1 MPLAAKPTA
10 ILLLSCP
17 EQKGLVARVTD
28 FIYQHKANI
37 VRADE
42 HQDRENN
49 FFLMRLEWELE
60 DFDLPMS
67 DFKRAFDPIARQ
79 FQMQWRT
86 ARSSDRLRV
95 AILVSRMDHCLAD
108 LLYRHNIGEL
118 NCHIP
123 IIISNHSDARRQA
136 DFYHTPF
143 FEISVEKENKS
154 AAEARELELL
164 REHKIDLIVLA
175 RYMQILSTD
184 FINRFPS
191 RIINIHHSFLPAF
204 IGAKPYH
211 RSYERGVKL
220 VGATSHYVTEVLDE
234 GPIIEQDVIRI
245 THRDTLED
253 LMEKGRDLEKVV
265 LSRAVRWHV
274 ENRILLYGNK
284 TAVFV

>member
-1 MPLAAKPTA
+1 M
-10 ILLLSCP
+10 LLSCP
-17 EQKGLVARVTD
+17 EQKGVVARVTD

-37 VRADE
+37 FRADE
-42 HQDRENN
+42 HKDRDNN
-49 FFLMRLEWELE
+49 LFLMRLEWELE

-67 DFKRAFDPIARQ
+67 DFKRHFEPVASQ

-86 ARSSDRLRV
+86 ALSSDRPRV
-95 AILVSRMDHCLAD
+95 AIFVSRMDHCLAD

-118 NCHIP
+118 KCEIP
-123 IIISNHSDARRQA
+123 LIISNHADARRQA
-136 DFYHTPF
+136 DFYHLPF
-143 FEISVEKENKS
+143 MEIPVEKDNKL
-154 AAEARELELL
+154 AAEARELELV
-164 REHKIDLIVLA
+164 REHRIDLIVLA
-175 RYMQILSTD
+175 RYMQILSND
-184 FINRFPS
+184 FIQQFPN